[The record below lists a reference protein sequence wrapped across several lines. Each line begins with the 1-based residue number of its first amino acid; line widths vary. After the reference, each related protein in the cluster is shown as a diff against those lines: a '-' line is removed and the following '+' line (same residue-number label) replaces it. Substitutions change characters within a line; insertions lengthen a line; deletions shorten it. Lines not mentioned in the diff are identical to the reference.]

1 MKFGDR
7 IRLVREE
14 RNITRRDFAERLQIS
29 YFTLSKY
36 ETSEREPDFSTLV
49 RIEDALH
56 VSTDFILKGH
66 EAARGQNVEDQ
77 TLILMRYRALPP
89 DAQARI
95 RNQLAFEYQQLQ
107 AQTKNGASYA

>member
-14 RNITRRDFAERLQIS
+14 RDITRRDFAEQLQIS

-36 ETSEREPDFSTLV
+36 ETSEREPDFATLV
-49 RIEDALH
+49 RIADALH

-66 EAARGQNVEDQ
+66 DAVHGQNVEDQ

-89 DAQARI
+89 EAQARI